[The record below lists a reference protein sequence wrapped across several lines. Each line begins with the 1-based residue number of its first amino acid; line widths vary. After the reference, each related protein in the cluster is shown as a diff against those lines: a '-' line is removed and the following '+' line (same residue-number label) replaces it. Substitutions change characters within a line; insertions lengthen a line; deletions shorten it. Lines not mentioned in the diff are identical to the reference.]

1 MKICVIYPHTLTTI
15 KYITQTF
22 KIQYR
27 SVIFLCENRTV
38 TEQ

>member
-1 MKICVIYPHTLTTI
+1 MKICVVYTTYSNQV

-27 SVIFLCENRTV
+27 SVIFL
-38 TEQ
+38 